1 MRDIVKYR
9 GRRKDTG
16 EWVKGYYW
24 KEPIVFP
31 NNSIAWSHYIYAIDE
46 SVYPPN
52 AHNYL
57 VIPETVGEYTGLK
70 DKKKDKDLFAG
81 DRVVI
86 GRDVGVLVW
95 DEYELCLALQLDSDD
110 SFQAICRFYSYEEI
124 DAVEYIGNEEKP

>member
-57 VIPETVGEYTGLK
+57 VIPETVGEYTGIK
-70 DKKKDKDLFAG
+70 DDYGRGQKIYENNKVSRGGDMIYIVIWRKIKGQWWLREYAG
-81 DRVVI
+81 
-86 GRDVGVLVW
+86 
-95 DEYELCLALQLDSDD
+95 EEL
-110 SFQAICRFYSYEEI
+110 
-124 DAVEYIGNEEKP
+124 